1 MFRITKNRITNR
13 ITVITIITKKR
24 KETIMKKVILFV
36 VAMMSMTIAS
46 AKTNNSTFVKVERNY
61 DMSFDVR
68 RLAVKLELNDAQME
82 AVQNICTNFNREM
95 NEAATTRGMKRE
107 AMIDRAVG
115 KNVKNMRY
123 VLDKGQF
130 RTYMTLLGTTLHNQH
145 IR

>member
-1 MFRITKNRITNR
+1 
-13 ITVITIITKKR
+13 
-24 KETIMKKVILFV
+24 MKKVILFV

-46 AKTNNSTFVKVERNY
+46 AKTNNTTVVKVERNY

-68 RLAVKLELNDAQME
+68 RLAVTLGLDNNQME
-82 AVQNICTNFNREM
+82 AVQCISANFNREM
-95 NEAATTRGMKRE
+95 SEAATARGFKRE
-107 AMIDRAVG
+107 VMIDKAVG
-115 KNVKNMRY
+115 KNVKNMRQ

>member
-1 MFRITKNRITNR
+1 
-13 ITVITIITKKR
+13 
-24 KETIMKKVILFV
+24 MKKMFLIV

-61 DMSFDVR
+61 DMSLDVR